1 MDKLRLFY
9 VGGPLAWLALKY
21 YALGTWTWEDSTQY
35 GILLNLALLTSVAAF
50 GTHEA
55 YQRYGTDFLERWKHA
70 SRKTLSFALLLPLGL
85 GLWYYGIASDAL
97 EARKTQKMQ
106 QVEAQILNDENFE
119 TLARENPVL
128 LESDRAS
135 IVQRQQSNIEVFFS
149 PVFYLGMAAM
159 AWSFTGL
166 FIAAIFAFIWP
177 KIWAT

>member
-1 MDKLRLFY
+1 MDKLRLLY
-9 VGGPLAWLALKY
+9 VGGPLAWLAMKY

-35 GILLNLALLTSVAAF
+35 GILLNLAFLTSVAAL
-50 GTHEA
+50 GTHHA
-55 YQRYGTDFLERWKHA
+55 YQQHGLDFLERWKFA

-85 GLWYYGIASDAL
+85 GIWYYGIASDAL
-97 EARKTQKMQ
+97 EARKAIKMQ
-106 QVEAQILNDENFE
+106 QVEAQILNDASFE
-119 TLARENPVL
+119 ELVTDNPLL
-128 LESDRAS
+128 LESDRVS